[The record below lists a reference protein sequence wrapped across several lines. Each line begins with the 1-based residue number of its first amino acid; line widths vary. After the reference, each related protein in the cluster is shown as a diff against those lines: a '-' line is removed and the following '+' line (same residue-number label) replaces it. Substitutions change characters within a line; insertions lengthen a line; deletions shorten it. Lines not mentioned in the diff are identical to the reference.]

1 MGAERTGLWGHLLR
15 GHLLRGRPGS
25 DTQPC
30 PAGRERR
37 RARGACRGVGASRDS
52 RGQCCFVRAHGFPS
66 RPRSSG
72 PGWGQKPSVGPWPGA
87 RGRGLPAPTGASAC
101 AFPPPGV
108 AVRHG
113 PGETHGGGRCP
124 RLWPCFPRA
133 RCGSE
138 GVSPPATLD
147 RCTSCGC
154 GVATDTARLARAT
167 AVLTVALPCG
177 AVFAV
182 WVFWLEVILA
192 VKVAWGLCDCTVPER
207 LWDIALRE
215 GSQGAGE
222 GQVRITVGWAPYLKA
237 GPALRTQPG
246 QVGSTGRR
254 TRTWVWMKGVDL
266 GAHRNFWKDVR
277 ALPGRSDTNLRVRV
291 PLEPCACSRP
301 AGCTDQSH
309 CACPRG
315 PRCSAKLL

>member
-1 MGAERTGLWGHLLR
+1 MSERHGTREDSAALSGPTASRAAPGPAARAGGKSLPWGLGLGLGGAASPLPLGLLR
-15 GHLLRGRPGS
+15 AHFLP
-25 DTQPC
+25 
-30 PAGRERR
+30 
-37 RARGACRGVGASRDS
+37 RA
-52 RGQCCFVRAHGFPS
+52 
-66 RPRSSG
+66 
-72 PGWGQKPSVGPWPGA
+72 W
-87 RGRGLPAPTGASAC
+87 
-101 AFPPPGV
+101 

-222 GQVRITVGWAPYLKA
+222 GQVRITVGWAPHLKA

-266 GAHRNFWKDVR
+266 GAHRSFWKDVH
-277 ALPGRSDTNLRVRV
+277 ALPGRSDTNLRLRV